1 MIVFP
6 NLSKLLRLRNQLVSI
21 LAEVLL
27 GLEDAVG
34 HGDELL
40 LLRHGFT
47 KNWVSGE
54 ENEKSDEYLRTRGN
68 AACLVSSVE

>member
-1 MIVFP
+1 MFP
-6 NLSKLLRLRNQLVSI
+6 NLSKFLRLWDQLVSI

-40 LLRHGFT
+40 LRHGFT
-47 KNWVSGE
+47 KNGVSGE
-54 ENEKSDEYLRTRGN
+54 ENKNSGVYLSARGN
-68 AACLVSSVE
+68 TARLVSRIE